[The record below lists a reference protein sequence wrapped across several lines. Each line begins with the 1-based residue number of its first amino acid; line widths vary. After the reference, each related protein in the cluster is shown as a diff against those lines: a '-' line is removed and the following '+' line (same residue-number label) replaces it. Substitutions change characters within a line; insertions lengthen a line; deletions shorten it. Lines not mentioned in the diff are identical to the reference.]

1 MKKSLRAAGITDRG
15 RVRAN
20 NEDRYLI
27 VGENS
32 LQVFAVADGMGG
44 HAAGE
49 VASAMALDAIQDYLN
64 HHQEDLIAKAVE
76 GESLQSSLE
85 AMLAAANEK
94 VFHTG
99 KTKPEYSGM
108 GTTLTL
114 LLFVLES
121 CWLAHIG
128 DSRAYLLRQNKLVPL
143 TEDHTL
149 VSQLVK
155 NGQISEE
162 ECVDHPQRH
171 ILTRALGTDHETTF
185 DVLPVEVKPGDRLLL
200 CTDGLHGF
208 VAEEEILAV
217 ASQNKEPAE
226 IVGDM
231 VILANE
237 KGGMDNITIVLIEV
251 V

>member
-1 MKKSLRAAGITDRG
+1 MKSLRAAGITDRG
-15 RVRAN
+15 KVRAN

-27 VGENS
+27 IGKNS

-49 VASAMALDAIQDYLN
+49 VASSMALDAIQSYLN
-64 HHQEDLIAKAVE
+64 HYQKDIIAKAAE
-76 GESLQSSLE
+76 GESLRTTLE
-85 AMLAAANEK
+85 EMLSAANEK
-94 VFHTG
+94 VFTAG
-99 KTKPEYSGM
+99 KNKPEYSGM

-114 LLFVLES
+114 LLFVS
-121 CWLAHIG
+121 DCCWLAHIG
-128 DSRAYLLRQNKLVPL
+128 DSRAYLLRQNRLVLL

-162 ECVDHPQRH
+162 ECADHPQRH
-171 ILTRALGTDHETTF
+171 ILTRALGTDNEAIF
-185 DVLPVEVKPGDRLLL
+185 DVLPLEIKPGDRLLL

-217 ASQNKEPAE
+217 AGQNKEPDD
-226 IVGDM
+226 IVGDL
-231 VILANE
+231 VFLANE
-237 KGGMDNITIVLIEV
+237 KGGMDNITIVLIDV